1 MYKGS
6 EVAVK
11 VANSDRCSVESWR
24 TELAVLTQ
32 LRHPS
37 LICCLACVEAPL
49 SFGLVL
55 EYCDGGDVCEALRRP
70 TPPGF
75 FLRVAKGVASAAAY
89 LHQAGYMHRDI
100 KSPNVLID
108 SASGVKL
115 ADLGLARSVPQA
127 GHTMSKWGASK
138 GKLTAETGSFRWM
151 APEVVMHEHYSK
163 SADVHSYAVLLHE
176 LLTHQ
181 LAFLGRSSLRAALA
195 VCLLFFPR
203 AAVST
208 VFSRM
213 TRISAHSE
221 VTRRSASCHG
231 GGGGGDGGVAW
242 PSNPSCDP
250 DDAPSK
256 YGGGGLGTGEGGGGI
271 CVA

>member
-195 VCLLFFPR
+195 VCQGHRPTLPPQTPAEIAQLITR
-203 AAVST
+203 AW
-208 VFSRM
+208 
-213 TRISAHSE
+213 SAASE
-221 VTRRSASCHG
+221 RPSFREICDVLDHLCPTEAE
-231 GGGGGDGGVAW
+231 VAW
-242 PSNPSCDP
+242 LDEPSGHPLDP
-250 DDAPSK
+250 VKQPTDR
-256 YGGGGLGTGEGGGGI
+256 
-271 CVA
+271 C